1 MIDYSVAG
9 RPSNPGDKNS
19 EKKYYAQI
27 QQRGLVETP
36 ELVEHVHEHNTAFTE
51 GTIKGVLTDAFHCVR
66 EYLLESKKVYV
77 EGVGWFFLSLQSRGT
92 ATAAEF
98 TASCITGMSIMF
110 TPDPVFDSLMRK
122 AKFNP
127 VSSRVAQAATLKAE
141 KEGADTV
148 NLAEAKAKARGTSST
163 GNSPE
168 EESGSTDTG
177 DTGGSSEGTGNSSED
192 NGGDSGIG

>member
-98 TASCITGMSIMF
+98 TASCITGMSIVF
-110 TPDPVFDSLMRK
+110 TPDPVFESLMRK

-148 NLAEAKAKARGTSST
+148 NLAEAKAKARGTNSNGSSQ
-163 GNSPE
+163 
-168 EESGSTDTG
+168 EESGGNTDAGGSEGSG
-177 DTGGSSEGTGNSSED
+177 DNTGGTPEG
-192 NGGDSGIG
+192 NGDDSGIG